1 MLCISACLLPLCVAV
16 LWRIELGCSWWDCI
30 DGTCLF
36 LQTLLCASPIYAHP
50 ENLCRQTRQR
60 VTQNGKTPHTL
71 FPFSP
76 LPALM
81 AAEAR
86 HIRHT
91 CGLLPFSAVC
101 GEVWP
106 GSGAVGRCTPGGVM
120 WDDALLGEWCTRV
133 GWCLPESRP
142 ALSHL
147 PSPLGRRTLHLIS
160 LHTIY
165 HLWACL

>member
-1 MLCISACLLPLCVAV
+1 MPGYARTAVHEVMLLIWRYIKKVWDRALFLRQSKLFVLNALHQCVFAPTV
-16 LWRIELGCSWWDCI
+16 LWRIELDCSWWDCI

-50 ENLCRQTRQR
+50 EVSADKPSSGWHKMERHL
-60 VTQNGKTPHTL
+60 TPI

-91 CGLLPFSAVC
+91 CGLLPFCAVC
-101 GEVWP
+101 GEMWP
-106 GSGAVGRCTPGGVM
+106 GSGAVGWCTAGGVM
-120 WDDALLGEWCTRV
+120 
-133 GWCLPESRP
+133 
-142 ALSHL
+142 H
-147 PSPLGRRTLHLIS
+147 
-160 LHTIY
+160 
-165 HLWACL
+165 